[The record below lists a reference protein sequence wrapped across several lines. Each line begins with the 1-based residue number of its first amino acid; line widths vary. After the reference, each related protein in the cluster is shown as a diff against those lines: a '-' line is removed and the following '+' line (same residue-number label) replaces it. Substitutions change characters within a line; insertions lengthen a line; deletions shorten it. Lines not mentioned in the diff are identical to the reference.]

1 MAVPLHFVGRAMSF
15 DSILL
20 YARMLQGTPDRLA
33 MTQSRLAAESLDGRV
48 GDAYDEEA
56 FQHFL
61 AVERVR
67 AQRSERSLLLL
78 LVSLRR
84 SEDGSSEISRALS
97 PTLLAALGM
106 CIREIDFFGW
116 YRDRRVAGA
125 VLTQGLDLL
134 DPAARDRILARATSI
149 LNEHL
154 PPSVSKRLR
163 VRVVRLGLNGN
174 A

>member
-1 MAVPLHFVGRAMSF
+1 MAVPLHFAECAMTF

-20 YARMLQGTPDRLA
+20 YARMRQSTPDRLA
-33 MTQSRLAAESLDGRV
+33 MTQSRLSTESLDGRV

-56 FQHFL
+56 FRHFL

-67 AQRSERSLLLL
+67 AQRSERSFLLL
-78 LVSLRR
+78 LVSLRP
-84 SEDGSSEISRALS
+84 SGDGSNEIPRGLS

-106 CIREIDFFGW
+106 CIREVDFFGW

-134 DPAARDRILARATSI
+134 DPAARDRILARVTSI

-163 VRVVRLGLNGN
+163 IRVVRLGLNGN
-174 A
+174 V